1 MDLEKYMKNKLLL
14 AFLSMTAL
22 ALPGWAAEGLR
33 GASVS
38 PSEARSMGV
47 ERQAALERCQA
58 DPEKCRAERLAR
70 REQCR
75 ADPEKCRADRQARRE
90 KWCAENAEKCKEL
103 RARMAQRRE
112 LCKANPEQCRKE
124 REARF
129 AERFKKA
136 DADGNGVLS
145 RAEAEKGMRRLVRH
159 FDTVDADR
167 DGQITM
173 DEIRAA
179 RKSRGARK
187 GRSL

>member
-1 MDLEKYMKNKLLL
+1 MTIKAMSV
-14 AFLSMTAL
+14 FLTMAAL
-22 ALPGWAAEGLR
+22 ALPVSAAEGLPR
-33 GASVS
+33 ATVKPGDGQV
-38 PSEARSMGV
+38 PSA
-47 ERQAALERCQA
+47 ERQ
-58 DPEKCRAERLAR
+58 AR

-75 ADPEKCRADRQARRE
+75 ADPEKCRAERQARRE

-112 LCKANPEQCRKE
+112 QCKANPEQCRME

-129 AERFKKA
+129 TERFKKA

-159 FDTVDADR
+159 FDAIDANR
-167 DGQITM
+167 DGQVTM

-179 RKSRGARK
+179 RKARGARK
-187 GRSL
+187 GQPL